1 MKNRI
6 LAVLGLILLVAVPA
20 FAQNPNPT
28 RFKVPFSFQIGERA
42 FPAGVYSVEYNHQSK
57 SVLLR
62 SYNAGGAFAMVA
74 TNAYRPNQVNLNVL
88 QFQQFGKIWVLNQ
101 VRIDG
106 YEEEVIISK
115 SRQEELARLN
125 APAQPT
131 LVASI
136 AADR

>member
-6 LAVLGLILLVAVPA
+6 LAILGLTLLAAVPA
-20 FAQNPNPT
+20 LAQNTNPT
-28 RFKVPFSFQIGERA
+28 RFKVPFSFQMGERT
-42 FPAGVYSVEYNHQSK
+42 FPAGVYSVEYNHQTK
-57 SVLLR
+57 MVLLQA
-62 SYNAGGAFAMVA
+62 YNTGGVIAMTV
-74 TNAYRPNQVNLNVL
+74 TNSYRPDQVNLNVL
-88 QFQQFGKIWVLNQ
+88 RFQQFGRIWILNQ

-106 YEEEVIISK
+106 YEEKVIISR